1 MSKLGRALARL
12 ERQTTSE
19 GAVRA
24 RAETL
29 LTQASNMRVALLIA
43 NNSGR
48 YVDANDQAS
57 RLTGFSRSELVR
69 MSVWD
74 LTPTPSVATARRMWK
89 EFLDAG
95 RMSGLYPLRRKEDT
109 DVRAYFHAWAHVLP
123 GVHVSALA
131 TPALLR
137 SSRTSGRKKAR

>member
-1 MSKLGRALARL
+1 MSALGRALARI
-12 ERQTTSE
+12 ERQATLE
-19 GAVRA
+19 GDVRA

-29 LTQASNMRVALLIA
+29 LAHASGMRVALLIA

-48 YVDANDQAS
+48 YVDANDEAA
-57 RLTGFSRSELVR
+57 RLTGFSRSELLR

-74 LTPTPSVATARRMWK
+74 LTPTPSVATARRMWR
-89 EFLDAG
+89 EFLEAG
-95 RMSGLYPLRRKEDT
+95 RMGGTYALCRKDNT
-109 DVRAYFHAWAHVLP
+109 RVSAHFQAWANVLP

-137 SSRTSGRKKAR
+137 RSDTSVRKKAR